1 MKSNQK
7 YVCLIVHTERLHSDK
22 VWNRIKGLLKF
33 FNKFNVQAT
42 WFSVNPCFIGYK
54 AMGFK
59 EEKWKERLK
68 VLAENN
74 QSIEQHTHF
83 YKGEKGIPK
92 GRGYDLSPENII
104 KRIRE
109 DKNWLKEQGHEIKG
123 FLSGAWKINEEIL
136 KILSKENYKYDLSVN
151 NLNLKQKV
159 FVKKIDEL
167 LEIPATANIKRLFL
181 DFICLRFRRRILTYN
196 GTFLFTVHFHDFDLE
211 DSLNHWILLFLIFI
225 LSIFNFSFISV
236 KELYERTSK
245 H

>member
-1 MKSNQK
+1 MKK
-7 YVCLIVHTERLHSDK
+7 YVCLVIHTERLHSDK
-22 VWNRIKGLLKF
+22 VWSRIKRLLRF

-42 WFSVNPCFIGYK
+42 WFSINPSFVGYQ

-92 GRGYDLSPENII
+92 GRGYDLSPEHII

-109 DKNWLKEQGHEIKG
+109 DRNWLKEQGYEITG

-136 KILSKENYKYDLSVN
+136 KILAQQGYKYDLSIN
-151 NLNLKQKV
+151 NLNLKQECSI
-159 FVKKIDEL
+159 KKINSL

-181 DFICLRFRRRILTYN
+181 DIICFRLKRRALAHKGVSLYA
-196 GTFLFTVHFHDFDLE
+196 VHFHDFDLR
-211 DSLNHWILLFLIFI
+211 DTFNYLILLFLIFI
-225 LSIFNFSFISV
+225 LSIINFKFIGV
-236 KELYERTSK
+236 KEFYERTSK
-245 H
+245 Y

>member
-1 MKSNQK
+1 MKK
-7 YVCLIVHTERLHSDK
+7 YVCLVIHTERLHSDK
-22 VWNRIKGLLKF
+22 VWNRIKRLLRF

-42 WFSVNPCFIGYK
+42 WFSVNPSFVGYQ

-59 EEKWKERLK
+59 EKKWKERLK

-92 GRGYDLSPENII
+92 GREYDLSPEHII

-109 DKNWLKEQGHEIKG
+109 DRDWLKEQGYEIKG

-136 KILSKENYKYDLSVN
+136 KILTKENYRYDLSVN
-151 NLNLKQKV
+151 NLNLKQEV
-159 FVKKIDEL
+159 FVKKINGL

-181 DFICLRFRRRILTYN
+181 DLICLRFKRRALTHKGMSLYA
-196 GTFLFTVHFHDFDLE
+196 VHFHDFDLK
-211 DSLNHWILLFLIFI
+211 DLLNYWILLFLIFI
-225 LSIFNFSFISV
+225 FSIFNFKFISV
-236 KELYERTSK
+236 KEFYERTSK
-245 H
+245 Y